1 MIQTGRDERYIP
13 EQPES
18 DPSEDEEEIGS
29 DNENK
34 KEPELDDEQK
44 EQMLEQMRI
53 ANPSL
58 FIIWKQWIYVICLGS
73 FIDFSSLEPPPPPP
87 EEDIDEAKE
96 KEDEPVYH
104 GENIRIMVMSSE
116 VVQLGKLHIVTEIGK
131 INFWKYKRSNLELE
145 FIVLCSRA
153 EYSTLKASW

>member
-1 MIQTGRDERYIP
+1 MDAAELIAAAQEGIAKSDLQFDPALQRYFDPDLNLYYDPNDRSYFDKRSGIFYARNADGEMIQTGRDERYIP

-58 FIIWKQWIYVICLGS
+58 FII
-73 FIDFSSLEPPPPPP
+73 
-87 EEDIDEAKE
+87 
-96 KEDEPVYH
+96 
-104 GENIRIMVMSSE
+104 
-116 VVQLGKLHIVTEIGK
+116 
-131 INFWKYKRSNLELE
+131 
-145 FIVLCSRA
+145 
-153 EYSTLKASW
+153 

>member
-1 MIQTGRDERYIP
+1 MNIFSTP
-13 EQPES
+13 
-18 DPSEDEEEIGS
+18 
-29 DNENK
+29 
-34 KEPELDDEQK
+34 
-44 EQMLEQMRI
+44 
-53 ANPSL
+53 
-58 FIIWKQWIYVICLGS
+58 CLGS

-131 INFWKYKRSNLELE
+131 ISFLEFKGSNL
-145 FIVLCSRA
+145 
-153 EYSTLKASW
+153 

>member
-29 DNENK
+29 DTENK

-58 FIIWKQWIYVICLGS
+58 FNRVRVSKIYKIAYVICPLL
-73 FIDFSSLEPPPPPP
+73 I
-87 EEDIDEAKE
+87 
-96 KEDEPVYH
+96 
-104 GENIRIMVMSSE
+104 GEFHNGFLYFFE
-116 VVQLGKLHIVTEIGK
+116 
-131 INFWKYKRSNLELE
+131 
-145 FIVLCSRA
+145 SRMTFESH
-153 EYSTLKASW
+153 EYWFNTHF

>member
-58 FIIWKQWIYVICLGS
+58 FIIWKPWIYVTCLGS

-96 KEDEPVYH
+96 LEDEPVYH

-131 INFWKYKRSNLELE
+131 ISFWEFKGSNL
-145 FIVLCSRA
+145 
-153 EYSTLKASW
+153 

>member
-29 DNENK
+29 DTENK

-58 FIIWKQWIYVICLGS
+58 FNRVRVSKIYKIAYVICLLVAP
-73 FIDFSSLEPPPPPP
+73 D
-87 EEDIDEAKE
+87 
-96 KEDEPVYH
+96 
-104 GENIRIMVMSSE
+104 
-116 VVQLGKLHIVTEIGK
+116 
-131 INFWKYKRSNLELE
+131 W
-145 FIVLCSRA
+145 
-153 EYSTLKASW
+153 